1 MNTKYYSISS
11 NKKQYYCKESSYTSP
26 DGTKS
31 ITISFGGKS
40 VYCVVAA
47 WKSTLPTTLY
57 LDRVEFDKGCIKQG
71 TLEHKQGTLE
81 HKQGTQDMVSTA
93 LWTIHTLLP
102 TVKTITF
109 TDDSHI
115 LCEEGSKLYK
125 LSLALEYSLKYNQ
138 TWYQMK
144 FNATLPK
151 SLLETFESSLLNL
164 DKSLDDFTFMIERAP
179 YLKPYESIYKESKS
193 PREFFDKLRKQYGRE
208 YCFQVRTW
216 IRDYLE
222 TKIGIQSYPRDWYI
236 TVDTLQQPLEFSIEP
251 TTNTMRGGT
260 RRKKRRT
267 IIDDEYTS
275 GMMGYYKN
283 SID

>member
-1 MNTKYYSISS
+1 MNTNYYVVSA
-11 NKKQYYCKESSYTSP
+11 NKKQYYCKESTYTIT

-31 ITISFGGKS
+31 VTVSFGGKS

-47 WKSTLPTTLY
+47 WKSTSPTTIY

-71 TLEHKQGTLE
+71 SLE
-81 HKQGTQDMVSTA
+81 HKQGTQDMVSTG

-102 TVKTITF
+102 TVNTITF

-144 FNATLPK
+144 FNATLPTDI
-151 SLLETFESSLLNL
+151 LENFQSSLLNL
-164 DKSLDDFTFMIERAP
+164 DKPLDEFSFMLERAP
-179 YLKPYESIYKESKS
+179 YLKPYEQLYSQSNS
-193 PREFFDKLRKQYGRE
+193 PRDFFSRLREQYGTQ
-208 YCFQVRTW
+208 YCFQVRMW

-222 TKIGIQSYPRDWYI
+222 TKIGVQPYTKDWTI
-236 TVDTLQQPLEFSIEP
+236 PVDTLRSPKEYSIQP
-251 TTNTMRGGT
+251 TTNSMRGGT

-267 IIDDEYTS
+267 VIEDEYTS
-275 GMMGYYKN
+275 GMMGYYK
-283 SID
+283 DMD

>member
-1 MNTKYYSISS
+1 MNTKYYSISA
-11 NKKQYYCKESSYTSP
+11 NTKQYYCKESSYSSP

-31 ITISFGGKS
+31 VTVSFGGKS

-47 WKSTLPTTLY
+47 WKSTLPTTIY

-71 TLEHKQGTLE
+71 NLE

-144 FNATLPK
+144 FNATLPTD
-151 SLLETFESSLLNL
+151 LLENFQSSLLNL
-164 DKSLDDFTFMIERAP
+164 DKPLDEFSFMLERAP
-179 YLKPYESIYKESKS
+179 YLKPYEQLYSQSNS
-193 PREFFDKLRKQYGRE
+193 PRDFFSRLREQYGKD
-208 YCFQVRTW
+208 YCFQVCKW

-222 TKIGIQSYPRDWYI
+222 TKIGIQFYPKDWYI
-236 TVDTLQQPLEFSIEP
+236 PVDTLRSPKEYSIQP
-251 TTNTMRGGT
+251 TTNSMRGGT

-267 IIDDEYTS
+267 VVEDEYTS
-275 GMMGYYKN
+275 GMMGYYK
-283 SID
+283 DMA